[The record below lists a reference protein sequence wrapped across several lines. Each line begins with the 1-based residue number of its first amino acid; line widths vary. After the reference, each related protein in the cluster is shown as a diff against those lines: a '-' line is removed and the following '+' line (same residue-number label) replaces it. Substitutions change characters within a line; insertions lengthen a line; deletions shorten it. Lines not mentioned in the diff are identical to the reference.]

1 MKGTNLGEFEEL
13 ILLSVAV
20 LDGEAYGVSIAQLI
34 TDHSERN
41 VTISTVHNAL
51 YRLEEKEMVSSRLG
65 GATAERGGRRKRLF
79 SITAEGQR
87 ALDESREL
95 RNRLYQLIPGL

>member
-20 LDGEAYGVSIAQLI
+20 LDGEAYGISIAELI
-34 TDHSERN
+34 MDNSTRK

-51 YRLEEKEMVSSRLG
+51 YRLEEKGMVSSTLG
-65 GATAERGGRRKRLF
+65 GATSERGGRRKRLF
-79 SITAEGQR
+79 VITSTGQQ
-87 ALDESREL
+87 ALEESRDL
-95 RNRLYQLIPGL
+95 RNRLYHLIPG